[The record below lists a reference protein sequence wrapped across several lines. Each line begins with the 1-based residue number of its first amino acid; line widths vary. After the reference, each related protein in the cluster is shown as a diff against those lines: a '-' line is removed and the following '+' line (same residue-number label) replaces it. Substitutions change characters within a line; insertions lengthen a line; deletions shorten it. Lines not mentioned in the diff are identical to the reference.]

1 MANFTKLENEF
12 LPNDGDWYKVDGI
25 ITEEDIKKIN
35 SIARKTILVI
45 ENTKGLSSKILS
57 EIKSNNISFSVIGG
71 LDYFNKEKYKTKKYI
86 ARTMVSCSG
95 LTEIIKYYENIES
108 QIKPEWTDTQKCM
121 FLYDALARDF
131 SYEEN
136 YKTQIQPGIAER
148 GLNGI
153 IYKKLVCAGFA
164 MVLKEG
170 LDRIG
175 INNIYQN
182 RKGHH
187 SWNIVELDGK
197 LRGIELTWDCYN
209 KGADNVC
216 QFRYFGQDSNFYENK
231 SHKLSQEI
239 WELND
244 TWEDWEETAKKT
256 TIHEEETQYD
266 LTPFTIEELKTNL
279 RVISQAIN
287 SRQVNQNPLFNSSE
301 EEKKLLPID
310 TLRDSYQRE
319 SVKEKKYI
327 MLYSFLQKNGLIS
340 KNQYNFLKIRNA
352 YISDVIGTLP
362 SSLTYTNS
370 SHFCGSDIDISS
382 LADCNFY
389 SDGSY
394 YTPFG
399 VKRIIAQQETE
410 NITNSTE
417 LNSVFMKLQTRMN
430 QYTINYLINL
440 LNNSETLLEEYKKIQ
455 SIEVEKDFNIS
466 LVEADLFTK
475 LKSLTMSKE
484 LLISSGISQEIIQQ
498 KLESIEQYFNDIT
511 KKNTFTESEQREQDL
526 DFLLGVLGDTKEV
539 RQICE
544 QHDGHRFTE
553 EEWNTKSVNVQYMM
567 QVFDKLKQMNIK
579 PENIQIALNELF
591 SNKDISAEKNRK

>member
-1 MANFTKLENEF
+1 MEVVVTVNSKYDFSEVKKDISCEEAVSLSNHCLNCKNPMCKKGCPLEIDIPDFISAIKNEEYERAYEIISQKSVMPEVCGRVCPQELTCEAKCVRGLKGESVKIGNLERFVSNYKTPIKVKKSNGLKVAVVGSGPFGLSSAYHLKKEGFDVTVFESSHVLGGVLIYGIPEFRLPKKIVDDVIYKLENMGVIF
-12 LPNDGDWYKVDGI
+12 
-25 ITEEDIKKIN
+25 
-35 SIARKTILVI
+35 KTDVL
-45 ENTKGLSSKILS
+45 
-57 EIKSNNISFSVIGG
+57 IG
-71 LDYFNKEKYKTKKYI
+71 
-86 ARTMVSCSG
+86 
-95 LTEIIKYYENIES
+95 
-108 QIKPEWTDTQKCM
+108 
-121 FLYDALARDF
+121 
-131 SYEEN
+131 
-136 YKTQIQPGIAER
+136 
-148 GLNGI
+148 
-153 IYKKLVCAGFA
+153 
-164 MVLKEG
+164 
-170 LDRIG
+170 
-175 INNIYQN
+175 
-182 RKGHH
+182 
-187 SWNIVELDGK
+187 
-197 LRGIELTWDCYN
+197 
-209 KGADNVC
+209 
-216 QFRYFGQDSNFYENK
+216 
-231 SHKLSQEI
+231 
-239 WELND
+239 
-244 TWEDWEETAKKT
+244 ET
-256 TIHEEETQYD
+256 I
-266 LTPFTIEELKTNL
+266 TIEELKTNL